1 MDLYADWFLHAF
13 VKKERTLLRSLLFLL
28 RSLRERLA
36 AEDGED
42 VELAVVG
49 DAVRVLERLH
59 VLTRDGEVHG
69 GVACHVVGVGR
80 LRQRDRAEL
89 DDIADAQLRGVDA
102 VLFRHLRD
110 GGVLERLAMGD
121 GGVGLHLDALLAAVV
136 EQREVGVA
144 DVQQDLVDHRL
155 YAAVREQIFKVVAQ
169 KVRHADDLDLALALR
184 ILERAPDGFI
194 FFRIALFHA
203 KLVPRLGRVDDHLVK
218 VVKAHLLERFVDGL
232 FGLVIGLELRGHL
245 AGDKKLIAR
254 NAAGAH
260 ALAHAALVAVGLRG
274 IDEAVAELHGDAD
287 GLGGLIVVDE
297 PGAKAELGN
306 AQAVF
311 ERISFV

>member
-1 MDLYADWFLHAF
+1 MALYADWFLHAF

-69 GVACHVVGVGR
+69 GVARHVVGVGR

-155 YAAVREQIFKVVAQ
+155 DLCGLFQRHDMLGQIVG
-169 KVRHADDLDLALALR
+169 HADCTDLAV
-184 ILERAPDGFI
+184 
-194 FFRIALFHA
+194 
-203 KLVPRLGRVDDHLVK
+203 LVHLVHTTVKWKTNVDDFVK
-218 VVKAHLLERFVDGL
+218 
-232 FGLVIGLELRGHL
+232 
-245 AGDKKLIAR
+245 
-254 NAAGAH
+254 
-260 ALAHAALVAVGLRG
+260 
-274 IDEAVAELHGDAD
+274 
-287 GLGGLIVVDE
+287 
-297 PGAKAELGN
+297 
-306 AQAVF
+306 
-311 ERISFV
+311 